1 MTFCFCV
8 RIGLSAPRQFPKLI
22 PEERALPPFRKV
34 KPQRPER
41 GGPMSPKHPP
51 RRQETA
57 RLAKNRCSGERRERR
72 FWSSKMSPKLL
83 LGNSGTRLDQ
93 PSAIPEISTFGQILN
108 FTNFVH
114 AQFADSSRVCG
125 AKRLQID

>member
-1 MTFCFCV
+1 
-8 RIGLSAPRQFPKLI
+8 
-22 PEERALPPFRKV
+22 
-34 KPQRPER
+34 
-41 GGPMSPKHPP
+41 MSPKHPP

-93 PSAIPEISTFGQILN
+93 PWTIPEISTFGQILN

-125 AKRLQID
+125 AKRL